1 MRRLLAVLLA
11 LLGLASA
18 QGAIGMRF
26 GYGEGLGLTF
36 GAGME
41 NRLRQNL
48 SGRLAA
54 DLAPE
59 APGVALEALLLFKPD
74 LGQYDPALKG
84 LLPYVGGG
92 LAGVVGPA
100 PTLGVSLAL
109 GLEGLLDPTTGLF
122 AEGGYTYGFADFPKV
137 FRLAFGVSFR

>member
-1 MRRLLAVLLA
+1 
-11 LLGLASA
+11 
-18 QGAIGMRF
+18 MRF

-84 LLPYVGGG
+84 LLPYVG
-92 LAGVVGPA
+92 AG
-100 PTLGVSLAL
+100 
-109 GLEGLLDPTTGLF
+109 PTTP
-122 AEGGYTYGFADFPKV
+122 ASPPPT
-137 FRLAFGVSFR
+137 

>member
-1 MRRLLAVLLA
+1 
-11 LLGLASA
+11 
-18 QGAIGMRF
+18 
-26 GYGEGLGLTF
+26 
-36 GAGME
+36 ME

>member
-1 MRRLLAVLLA
+1 
-11 LLGLASA
+11 
-18 QGAIGMRF
+18 MRF

-74 LGQYDPALKG
+74 LGSTTPPSKASS
-84 LLPYVGGG
+84 PTWAGGAPG
-92 LAGVVGPA
+92 WWGPPPPWA
-100 PTLGVSLAL
+100 
-109 GLEGLLDPTTGLF
+109 
-122 AEGGYTYGFADFPKV
+122 
-137 FRLAFGVSFR
+137 

>member
-1 MRRLLAVLLA
+1 MRRLLVVLLA
-11 LLGLASA
+11 LFGLAPA
-18 QGAIGMRF
+18 PGATAMRP
-26 GYGEGLGLTF
+26 GYGAGLGLTF

-54 DLAPE
+54 ALAPE

-122 AEGGYTYGFADFPKV
+122 AEAAYVYGFADFPKLWR
-137 FRLAFGVSFR
+137 FAFGVNFR

>member
-1 MRRLLAVLLA
+1 
-11 LLGLASA
+11 
-18 QGAIGMRF
+18 MRF

-84 LLPYVGGG
+84 LLPYVG
-92 LAGVVGPA
+92 VGPA

-122 AEGGYTYGFADFPKV
+122 AEAAYVYGFADFPKLWR
-137 FRLAFGVSFR
+137 FAFGVNFR

>member
-1 MRRLLAVLLA
+1 
-11 LLGLASA
+11 
-18 QGAIGMRF
+18 MRF

-109 GLEGLLDPTTGLF
+109 GLLDPTTGLF
-122 AEGGYTYGFADFPKV
+122 AEAAYVYGFADFPKLWR
-137 FRLAFGVSFR
+137 FAFGVNFR

>member
-1 MRRLLAVLLA
+1 
-11 LLGLASA
+11 
-18 QGAIGMRF
+18 MRF
-26 GYGEGLGLTF
+26 GYGERRGLAF
-36 GAGME
+36 GAGMD
-41 NRLRQNL
+41 NRLRQSL
-48 SGRLAA
+48 AGRLAA

-122 AEGGYTYGFADFPKV
+122 AEAAYVYGFADFPKLWR
-137 FRLAFGVSFR
+137 FAFGVNFR

>member
-1 MRRLLAVLLA
+1 
-11 LLGLASA
+11 
-18 QGAIGMRF
+18 MRF

-109 GLEGLLDPTTGLF
+109 GPRASWTPPPASSPRRPTSTASPTSPSCGALPS
-122 AEGGYTYGFADFPKV
+122 G
-137 FRLAFGVSFR
+137 

>member
-1 MRRLLAVLLA
+1 MRRLLVVLLA
-11 LLGLASA
+11 LLGLALAQSA
-18 QGAIGMRF
+18 IQMRF

-36 GAGME
+36 GAGVE
-41 NRLRQNL
+41 NVLRQNL

-74 LGQYDPALKG
+74 LGQYDPTLKG
-84 LLPYVGGG
+84 LLPYLGGG
-92 LAGVVGPA
+92 LSGVVGPN
-100 PTLGVSLAL
+100 PTLGVGLVA

>member
-1 MRRLLAVLLA
+1 MRRLLVVLLA

-59 APGVALEALLLFKPD
+59 APGVALEAPSSSSSPTWGSTTPPSKASSPTW
-74 LGQYDPALKG
+74 A
-84 LLPYVGGG
+84 GGSPG
-92 LAGVVGPA
+92 WWGPPPPWA
-100 PTLGVSLAL
+100 
-109 GLEGLLDPTTGLF
+109 
-122 AEGGYTYGFADFPKV
+122 
-137 FRLAFGVSFR
+137 

>member
-1 MRRLLAVLLA
+1 MRRLLVVLLA
-11 LLGLASA
+11 LFGLASA

-74 LGQYDPALKG
+74 LGQYDPALTG

-100 PTLGVSLAL
+100 PWPWASRASWTPPPASSPRRPTSTASPTSPSCGAL
-109 GLEGLLDPTTGLF
+109 PSG
-122 AEGGYTYGFADFPKV
+122 
-137 FRLAFGVSFR
+137 

>member
-1 MRRLLAVLLA
+1 MRRLLVVLLA

-36 GAGME
+36 GAGVE
-41 NRLRQNL
+41 NRLRQHL
-48 SGRLAA
+48 AGRLAA
-54 DLAPE
+54 DLAPA

-84 LLPYVGGG
+84 FLPYVGGG

-122 AEGGYTYGFADFPKV
+122 AEAAYVYGFADFPKV
-137 FRLAFGVSFR
+137 GRFAFGVNFR